1 MGFKLAEGK
10 GLREGWDSKE
20 LWKSVEKSDIPLFAP
35 PAKSYSVLTTRLVK
49 RTRTTS
55 KSWFNPMST
64 LIRLD
69 PCSVNAI
76 CSLLHLPSSRY
87 KMLTVLIAYM
97 DESGIHGASSV
108 CAIAGLVGTE
118 SEWETLERR
127 WRRTVD
133 EEGVSVFHMAEF
145 ESRLGE
151 FEGWSDTRRHLFL
164 SKLVEAIKARDIH
177 CVGSALVRADYDRLT
192 EDERIW
198 MTHRNTPSS

>member
-1 MGFKLAEGK
+1 
-10 GLREGWDSKE
+10 
-20 LWKSVEKSDIPLFAP
+20 
-35 PAKSYSVLTTRLVK
+35 
-49 RTRTTS
+49 
-55 KSWFNPMST
+55 
-64 LIRLD
+64 
-69 PCSVNAI
+69 
-76 CSLLHLPSSRY
+76 
-87 KMLTVLIAYM
+87 MLTVLIAYM